1 MCVKV
6 DILKLF
12 RGGGVGWYKF
22 GKGGNYLNSKRGG
35 EGGGNRLNL
44 RGSKKNG
51 LNSGG
56 EEKMV

>member
-12 RGGGVGWYKF
+12 RGGGVGWHKS
-22 GKGGNYLNSKRGG
+22 GKGGNYLNPKRGV
-35 EGGGNRLNL
+35 EGGGNRLNP

-51 LNSGG
+51 LNPGG
-56 EEKMV
+56 EEKMA